1 MRNNNDGPEL
11 PGSPGSPEPESSN
24 HRSLAIRSEQGH
36 QIAIY
41 DPNVIGGV
49 TDDDTIDLKELW
61 RTIMKRRWTIVS
73 VASIVVAAALLMT
86 LLIIPEYRAT
96 TQIQINPP
104 GSSRIL
110 EYGDFTAEQTR
121 YQEYL
126 NTQTQI
132 MRSRAVLE
140 SVVRNQDVANNPN
153 LNGEIRQ
160 RSIVA
165 EIFGVFRLFS
175 GGRGQPQDESQLD
188 PEAREQMDSFRVAA
202 AAARLGSQVEVT
214 PLRNSELVDLSV
226 TGFDPAFVAR
236 MANAIADEYV
246 RSNMQ
251 RRVDAGAEARLFLE
265 DQLADMRINLERAD
279 QGLMDFARQTNIA
292 DLDEREQMALTA
304 LRRLSTRQSEI
315 QTELVQLKTWRDLIE
330 QGRIQ
335 TLEPVVESPVIL
347 DLQRRL
353 LDVRSQYVTL
363 SERFLDSYPDVQEV
377 LSRIDGLEAEIQA
390 QQQVIIGN
398 IVGRYEALLAQ
409 ENSLQEAIERSE
421 DQILSLNERAVQYN
435 ILQREFQTS
444 EELYDG
450 LLQRM
455 KEIGISAGIQENNIS
470 IIDRARPPWGPFKP
484 NLLRNLMLG
493 LVLGLMAGAGLAL
506 LLEFLDG
513 SIRRVEDI
521 ERIVDRPVLGVIPL
535 VKSAA
540 DRSSLLPFGLGQKT
554 PTTDEPDELASH
566 TASDV
571 GDPSVAQVSTDD
583 ELDPEEMAEIEEAT
597 VAMLCA
603 RKPSSAVA
611 ESIRSLRT
619 SLNFATAE
627 GMPQVMMFT
636 SSSMSEGK
644 TTCAINLATVMA
656 QSGSRVLLIDGDLRK
671 PRIHKEFGIDKSPG
685 LTDQITH
692 FSADSLTNLPIVDSG
707 IEGLSL
713 LLAGSPTPNPADM
726 LTSTRLTRILDEL
739 KTRFD
744 HIIIDASPILGLAD
758 AVILARQ
765 TEGLIFVTRSGQTGK
780 DNFRMSM
787 KRLAQVRAPVLGV
800 VLNCVDLR
808 SPEYSYYSAYYYS
821 YDAHPDDADSVVG
834 NADAPNRSVA

>member
-1 MRNNNDGPEL
+1 MRNNNDGADL
-11 PGSPGSPEPESSN
+11 PGSPESRDPSN
-24 HRSLAIRSEQGH
+24 ERALALRSEQNH
-36 QIAIY
+36 QVAIY
-41 DPNVIGGV
+41 DPNVVGGV
-49 TDDDTIDLKELW
+49 MDDDTIDLKELW
-61 RTIMKRRWTIVS
+61 RIVMKRRWTIVS
-73 VASIVVAAALLMT
+73 VASIIVAAALLMT
-86 LLIIPEYRAT
+86 LLIIPEYRAS

-132 MRSRAVLE
+132 MRSRGVLE
-140 SVVRNQDVANNPN
+140 SVVRNEGVANNPN
-153 LNGEIRQ
+153 LNGEVRQ
-160 RSIVA
+160 RNIIA
-165 EIFGVFRLFS
+165 EIFGVFRLFT

-188 PEAREQMDSFRVAA
+188 PEAQEQIESFRVAS
-202 AAARLGSQVEVT
+202 AAARLGSRVEVT
-214 PLRNSELVDLSV
+214 PVRNSELVYLSV

-265 DQLADMRINLERAD
+265 DQLADMRITLERAD
-279 QGLMDFARQTNIA
+279 QNLMDFAKQSNIA

-330 QGRIQ
+330 QGRVQ

-353 LDVRSQYVTL
+353 LDARSQYVTL

-377 LSRIDGLEAEIQA
+377 LSRIEGLEAEIQA

-398 IVGRYEALLAQ
+398 IVGRYENLLAQ

-421 DQILSLNERAVQYN
+421 AQILALNERAVQYN
-435 ILQREFQTS
+435 ILQREFETS
-444 EELYDG
+444 RELYDG

-455 KEIGISAGIQENNIS
+455 KEIGVAAGVQENNIS

-484 NLLRNLMLG
+484 NLLRNLMLA
-493 LVLGLMAGAGLAL
+493 LVLGLMAGGGLAF

-535 VKSAA
+535 VKSAT
-540 DRSSLLPFGLGQKT
+540 DRSSLLPFDLGQKSQ
-554 PTTDEPDELASH
+554 TTQATDDTDNTVH
-566 TASDV
+566 SD
-571 GDPSVAQVSTDD
+571 DD
-583 ELDPEEMAEIEEAT
+583 ELETEELAAVEEAT
-597 VAMLCA
+597 VAMLSA
-603 RKPSSAVA
+603 QKPSSAVA

-627 GMPQVMMFT
+627 GMPKVLMFT
-636 SSSMSEGK
+636 SASMSEGK

-671 PRIHKEFGIDKSPG
+671 PRVHKEFGIDKSPG

-744 HIIIDASPILGLAD
+744 HIVIDASPILGLAD
-758 AVILARQ
+758 ALILARQ

-821 YDAHPDDADSVVG
+821 YDAHPDDDNDTNNDPAVG
-834 NADAPNRSVA
+834 ASTAPNRPVA